1 MNEFLHNMQCCLDEI
16 TAKELR
22 QKLLEPTYVVK
33 ATPSSPIALNK
44 ISNMRVIFNDPA
56 TILIVGN
63 KKYVSKA
70 HDENLTRKKVCL
82 CVLQKQAGTR
92 TVILKSYLKL
102 LNAKRKRNNYGRAF
116 TTTI

>member
-70 HDENLTRKKVCL
+70 HDEKFDEEK
-82 CVLQKQAGTR
+82 G
-92 TVILKSYLKL
+92 L
-102 LNAKRKRNNYGRAF
+102 LA
-116 TTTI
+116 